1 MEKILNIYNQFK
13 EQILYIVFGVLTTAI
28 NIIAFFAC
36 SRLINLGLIPSNI
49 IAWILSVLFAFI
61 TNKIYVFNSKNYSF
75 SIVLREL
82 IDFTVARGATGILDL
97 LLMYLFVSV
106 IGIEDMISKIVINI
120 IVIILN
126 YVLSK
131 LYVFKNKKQK

>member
-1 MEKILNIYNQFK
+1 MGKILNLYNQFK

-28 NIIAFFAC
+28 NIIAFFVC
-36 SRLINLGLIPSNI
+36 SRLVNLSLIPSNI

-75 SIVLREL
+75 SVVLREL
-82 IDFTVARGATGILDL
+82 VDFIVARGATGILDL
-97 LLMYLFVSV
+97 GLMYLFVSI
-106 IGIEDMISKIVINI
+106 IGIEDMISKIIINI

-126 YVLSK
+126 YILSK
-131 LYVFKNKKQK
+131 LYVFKNKK

>member
-49 IAWILSVLFAFI
+49 IAWILSVLFAFV
-61 TNKIYVFNSKNYSF
+61 TNKIYVFNSKNYNF
-75 SIVLREL
+75 SVVLREL
-82 IDFTVARGATGILDL
+82 IDFVISRGATGILDL
-97 LLMYLFVSV
+97 GLMYLFVSV

-126 YVLSK
+126 YILSK
-131 LYVFKNKKQK
+131 LYVFKNKK

>member
-28 NIIAFFAC
+28 NIIAFFVC
-36 SRLINLGLIPSNI
+36 SRLMNLGLIPSNI
-49 IAWILSVLFAFI
+49 IAWILSVLFAFV
-61 TNKIYVFNSKNYSF
+61 TNKIYVFNSKNYNF
-75 SIVLREL
+75 SVVLREL
-82 IDFTVARGATGILDL
+82 IDFIISRGATGILDL
-97 LLMYLFVSV
+97 GLMYLFVSV

-126 YVLSK
+126 YILSK
-131 LYVFKNKKQK
+131 LYVFKNKK

>member
-1 MEKILNIYNQFK
+1 MGKILNLYNQFK

-28 NIIAFFAC
+28 NIIAFFVC
-36 SRLINLGLIPSNI
+36 SRLVNLSLIPSNI
-49 IAWILSVLFAFI
+49 IAWILSVLFAFV

-82 IDFTVARGATGILDL
+82 IDFIVARGATGILDL
-97 LLMYLFVSV
+97 GLMYLFVSI
-106 IGIEDMISKIVINI
+106 IGIEDMISKIIINI

-126 YVLSK
+126 YILSK
-131 LYVFKNKKQK
+131 LYVFKHKK